1 MKLTKKSSFTG
12 IEHTIELPITKEEYL
27 YGLADHS
34 SGKFIQNAFP
44 TLNADERE
52 FILTGVTKEEWD
64 EFIGE
69 EEDDDMFPGGDVSLE
84 GDDEYPAF

>member
-12 IEHTIELPITKEEYL
+12 IEHSLELPITEIEYNW
-27 YGLADHS
+27 GITEMNK
-34 SGKFIQNAFP
+34 GKNIQNVFP
-44 TLNADERE
+44 QLSDDERE

-69 EEDDDMFPGGDVSLE
+69 EDDDMFPGGDILLD
-84 GDDEYPAF
+84 GDDERTAF